1 MISLLW
7 RGIAEYAKKAGTEHL
22 FGLSSITTVDVK
34 RIAEIHRHFAE
45 KDLIQYEFGITPRRK
60 YRIDQFEQVFANT
73 RSVSADSIEAMP
85 PLFKTYIKAGAKDM
99 FAAGDRPRLQ
109 LRRLV
114 DRTRYAGSHG
124 GLRQEVYAR
133 LRASYRIA
141 VVCGSLVLMALVAFA
156 AGFSS
161 TLVPPSHQ
169 EYIDWCSYTHVRC
182 VRFLDIRCQIDAPK
196 GQNFDTHSG
205 LLIIPNHISYL
216 DVIVVNA
223 LFPAVFVTSREI
235 EETPVLGQVTS
246 GAGCAFVERRHKQSL
261 HRDIDQLSSLL
272 NQGINV
278 ALFPEGTTSA
288 GEQLLPFKKSLFE
301 AAVRS
306 RCQVVP
312 VCIRYQ
318 TIDGQTFD
326 ASNRD
331 TIAWYGS
338 MQFFPHLWQL
348 MMTKSV
354 EVRLSVLGE
363 VAFRGHRSRK
373 RLADDARA
381 KIAEHLATLT

>member
-1 MISLLW
+1 
-7 RGIAEYAKKAGTEHL
+7 
-22 FGLSSITTVDVK
+22 
-34 RIAEIHRHFAE
+34 
-45 KDLIQYEFGITPRRK
+45 
-60 YRIDQFEQVFANT
+60 
-73 RSVSADSIEAMP
+73 
-85 PLFKTYIKAGAKDM
+85 
-99 FAAGDRPRLQ
+99 
-109 LRRLV
+109 
-114 DRTRYAGSHG
+114 
-124 GLRQEVYAR
+124 
-133 LRASYRIA
+133 
-141 VVCGSLVLMALVAFA
+141 VLMALVAFA

-161 TLVPPSHQ
+161 TSRYRRVTRMTRLVQLYSR
-169 EYIDWCSYTHVRC
+169 SML
-182 VRFLDIRCQIDAPK
+182 RFLDIRCQIDAPE